1 MGFGTFF
8 IGYFLL
14 LDISYYLLTDLIAA
28 AVMMLGLARL
38 SRFNRGFKAA
48 FCACGI
54 FVVFALAEFGVGIY
68 DMLFSSL
75 TSPSLVSY
83 LSMTRSLLLAILT
96 FTAFEGMR
104 DVSEEV
110 GLTELA
116 KKCKITSY
124 LAVPIYLLAII
135 AETPSL
141 FAWTSV
147 KTATVIAVV
156 SLLICFVFVIVN
168 LFTVYTCYAKICM
181 PDEVDNETKQRDK
194 KDGFLA
200 SYNKRQE
207 EARLE
212 YAEYKLEKLKKNKD
226 KKKK

>member
-14 LDISYYLLTDLIAA
+14 LDISYYLLTDIIAA

-48 FCACGI
+48 FCAAGI
-54 FVVFALAEFGVGIY
+54 FTVFSLVELGLGIY
-68 DMLFSSL
+68 DMLFSALIDSTL
-75 TSPSLVSY
+75 ISY
-83 LSMTRSLLLAILT
+83 LAMTRSLLLAILT
-96 FTAFEGMR
+96 FTVFEGMR
-104 DVSEEV
+104 DVSNEV

-116 KKCKITSY
+116 KKCKTTSY
-124 LAVPIYLLAII
+124 IALPIYLLAII
-135 AETPSL
+135 SETPSL
-141 FAWTSV
+141 FAWTSAQV
-147 KTATVIAVV
+147 ATIIAVV
-156 SLLICFVFVIVN
+156 SLVACFVFVIAN

-181 PDEVDNETKQRDK
+181 PDDVDNDTKPHDK
-194 KDGFLA
+194 KDGFFA
-200 SYNKRQE
+200 AYDKRQE
-207 EARLE
+207 EASLE

>member
-14 LDISYYLLTDLIAA
+14 LNISYYLLTDIIAA

-48 FCACGI
+48 FYTAGI
-54 FVVFALAEFGVGIY
+54 FTVFSLVELGFGIY
-68 DMLFSSL
+68 DMLFTSLSSPAL
-75 TSPSLVSY
+75 ISY
-83 LSMTRSLLLAILT
+83 LAMTRSLLLAILT

-104 DVSEEV
+104 DVSDEV
-110 GLTELA
+110 GLGELA

-124 LAVPIYLLAII
+124 IALPVYLLAIT

-141 FAWTSV
+141 FAWT
-147 KTATVIAVV
+147 TAQIATTVAVV
-156 SLLICFVFVIVN
+156 SLLICFIFVIVN

-181 PDEVDNETKQRDK
+181 PDDVDNDTKPRNK
-194 KDGFLA
+194 KDGFFA
-200 SYNKRQE
+200 TYDKRQE
-207 EARLE
+207 EAGLE
-212 YAEYKLEKLKKNKD
+212 YAEYKLKKLKKNKD
-226 KKKK
+226 KNKK